1 MSKAENSAYKYQVGG
16 SLQIDAPSYVQRQAD
31 KDFYDALKAGEF
43 CYVFNSRQ
51 MGKSSLRVRT
61 MRKLQAEN
69 IVCGVIDITAI
80 GSQDITPSEWYL
92 GVLRRLVRSFIPK
105 FKVLSW
111 WSDRS
116 GLSAA
121 QRLSEFIE
129 SVLLVEVS
137 ENMVIFVDEID
148 SILRLNFKDDFLAL
162 IRACYNK
169 RADNPAYQRLTFAL
183 LGVTTPYDLIQDKH
197 RTPFNIGHAIELNGF
212 QLHEAQPLA
221 EGLVGKFVNPQI
233 VLQEIL
239 TWSGGQPFLTQK
251 LCQLAMATPTP
262 SGASATRTTNSSS
275 STIPPDSEAE
285 YIEKLVR
292 SQVIENWESQD
303 EPEHL
308 RTIRDRLFC
317 RCADGNGILRSEQ
330 RIRQLLKLYQQIL
343 QTGKITA
350 HSTSEQMELRLSGLV
365 VKQQGFLRVY
375 NRIYAT
381 VFNQNWVDKAL
392 SDLQSV
398 ERSPPPSQRHLQT
411 VLVLAVIVTTLV
423 MGVRH
428 LGLLQAAELKAF
440 DQVLRLRPN
449 EKPDHRLLVVA
460 IAEDD
465 FQLPE
470 QQHRKGSLS
479 DRALA
484 LLVQKLEKFQA
495 RAIGLDIYRDFPVD
509 PSEASLAAWMRRSD
523 RFIAIC
529 KVSEPQINEP
539 GVSPPPEIPPERQGF
554 SDFVKDSDG
563 ILRRHLI
570 AMKPS
575 DPSPCTTPYAFSAQ
589 LAFRYLEAEGISAQY
604 TKNKELQIGKVVFKR
619 LRSRSVSFGESHKG
633 GYQQLDDRGYQ
644 VLLNYRSFGS
654 PLKAVEQVT
663 LKDVLRGAID
673 PKIVKN
679 RIVLI
684 GITSQSAGDYFST
697 PYTTYPKQEMP
708 GVIVHAQMVS
718 QILSAV
724 LDGRTLLWFWPFWGE
739 GLWVFYWSAFGGLLA
754 WRIRNSLFFGLVVIT
769 GVVVISAISFIMILQ
784 GIWIPLM
791 PTALA
796 LVVTSSS
803 VVLVIRNS

>member
-1 MSKAENSAYKYQVGG
+1 MHPTSKAKNSPYKYQVGG

-51 MGKSSLRVRT
+51 MGKSSLRVQT
-61 MRKLQAEN
+61 MRKLQAES
-69 IVCGVIDITAI
+69 IACGVVDITAI
-80 GSQDITPSEWYL
+80 SSQDITSSEWYL
-92 GVLRRLVRSFIPK
+92 GILRRLARSFIPK
-105 FKVLSW
+105 FKVLNW

-116 GLSAA
+116 ALSPV
-121 QRLSEFIE
+121 QCLSEFIE
-129 SVLLVEVS
+129 SVLLAEVS
-137 ENMVIFVDEID
+137 QNIVIFVDEID
-148 SILRLNFKDDFLAL
+148 SILKLNFKDDFLAL

-197 RTPFNIGHAIELNGF
+197 RTPFNIGRAIELSGF
-212 QLHEAQPLA
+212 QWHEAQPLA
-221 EGLVGKFVNPQI
+221 EGLVGIGNPQI
-233 VLQEIL
+233 VLREIL
-239 TWSGGQPFLTQK
+239 AWSGGQPFLTQK
-251 LCQLAMATPTP
+251 LCQLAI
-262 SGASATRTTNSSS
+262 ASSPISA
-275 STIPPDSEAE
+275 DGEAE
-285 YIEKLVR
+285 YVEKLVR
-292 SQVIENWESQD
+292 SQIIANWESQD

-308 RTIRDRLFC
+308 RTIRDRIFH
-317 RCADGNGILRSEQ
+317 RRTQ
-330 RIRQLLKLYQQIL
+330 QLLELYQQIL
-343 QTGKITA
+343 QTGQITA
-350 HSTSEQMELRLSGLV
+350 DSSPEQIELRLSGLV
-365 VKQQGFLRVY
+365 VKQQGLLKVY

-392 SDLQSV
+392 SSSQSG
-398 ERSPPPSQRHLQT
+398 ERSRQTLPSKRRLQT
-411 VLVLAVIVTTLV
+411 VLVLSVVVTALV

-440 DQVLRLRPN
+440 DQLLRLRPS
-449 EKPDHRLLVVA
+449 EQPDRRLLVVA

-470 QQHRKGSLS
+470 QQQRKGSLS

-484 LLVQKLEKFQA
+484 LLVEKLEQYQP

-509 PSEASLAAWMRRSD
+509 AKEAALANWMRRSD

-539 GVSPPPEIPPERQGF
+539 GVSPPPEIPTARQGF

-563 ILRRHLI
+563 ILRRHLM
-570 AMKPS
+570 AMKPNDS
-575 DPSPCTTPYAFSAQ
+575 SPCTTPYAFSAQ
-589 LAFRYLEAEGISAQY
+589 LAFRYLEAEGISVKY
-604 TKNKELQIGKVVFKR
+604 TKKKDLQIGQVVFKR
-619 LRSRSVSFGESHKG
+619 LRSHIG
-633 GYQQLDDRGYQ
+633 GYQQLDDWGYQ
-644 VLLNYRSFGS
+644 VLLNYRSFNS
-654 PLKAVEQVT
+654 PLKAVEQIT
-663 LKDVLRGAID
+663 LKDLLRGAID

-684 GITSQSAGDYFST
+684 GITNQSAGDYFST
-697 PYTTYPKQEMP
+697 LYTTDHKQEIP

-724 LDGRTLLWFWPFWGE
+724 LDGRTLLWVWPVWGE
-739 GLWVFYWSAFGGLLA
+739 ALWVFYWSVFGGILA
-754 WRIRNSLFFGLVVIT
+754 WHIRNSWLLGLAVVTVI
-769 GVVVISAISFIMILQ
+769 GVISAISFVILLK
-784 GIWIPLM
+784 GIWIPLI
-791 PTALA
+791 PGALA

-803 VVLVIRNS
+803 VVIYSISQGSNSSINLSRQERSEQA

>member
-51 MGKSSLRVRT
+51 MGKSSLRVQT

-69 IVCGVIDITAI
+69 IACGVIDITAI
-80 GSQDITPSEWYL
+80 GSQDITASEWYL
-92 GVLRRLVRSFIPK
+92 GVLRRLARSFIPK
-105 FKVLSW
+105 FKVLAW

-116 GLSAA
+116 GLSPV

-129 SVLLVEVS
+129 SVLLAEVS
-137 ENMVIFVDEID
+137 QNIVIFVDEID
-148 SILRLNFKDDFLAL
+148 SILKLNFKDDFLAL

-197 RTPFNIGHAIELNGF
+197 RTPFNIGRAIELNGF
-212 QLHEAQPLA
+212 QLSEAQPLA
-221 EGLVGKFVNPQI
+221 EGLVDKFVNPHR
-233 VLQEIL
+233 VLKEIL
-239 TWSGGQPFLTQK
+239 AWSGGQPFLTQK
-251 LCQLAMATPTP
+251 LCQLAMSSDKPQ
-262 SGASATRTTNSSS
+262 SGYASSS
-275 STIPPDSEAE
+275 AIPPDGEAE

-292 SQVIENWESQD
+292 SQIIENWESQD

-330 RIRQLLKLYQQIL
+330 RIQKLLKLYQKIL
-343 QTGKITA
+343 QTGQIT
-350 HSTSEQMELRLSGLV
+350 SDNSSEQMELRLSGLV
-365 VKQQGFLRVY
+365 VKQQGLLKVY
-375 NRIYAT
+375 NRIYAA
-381 VFNQNWVDKAL
+381 VFNQNWLDKGL
-392 SDLQSV
+392 SSLESAQTLPSKRRLQ
-398 ERSPPPSQRHLQT
+398 
-411 VLVLAVIVTTLV
+411 AVMIFAVVVTALV

-428 LGLLQAAELKAF
+428 LGLLQPAELKAF
-440 DQVLRLRPN
+440 DQLLRLRPN
-449 EKPDHRLLVVA
+449 EQPDRRLLVVA

-470 QQHRKGSLS
+470 QQQRKGSLS

-484 LLVQKLEKFQA
+484 LLVQKLEKFKP

-509 PSEASLAAWMRRSD
+509 PQESPLANWMRRSD

-529 KVSEPQINEP
+529 KVSEPQIDEP
-539 GVSPPPEIPPERQGF
+539 GVSPPPEIPLERQGF

-570 AMKPS
+570 AMKPGDS
-575 DPSPCTTPYAFSAQ
+575 SPCTTSYAFSAQ
-589 LAFRYLEAEGISAQY
+589 LAFRYLEAEGISTQY
-604 TKNKELQIGKVVFKR
+604 TKTKELQIGKVVFKR
-619 LRSRSVSFGESHKG
+619 LRSHMG
-633 GYQQLDDRGYQ
+633 GYQQLDDWGYQ
-644 VLLNYRSFGS
+644 VLLNYRSFNS

-673 PKIVKN
+673 SKMVQN
-679 RIVLI
+679 RLVLI
-684 GITSQSAGDYFST
+684 GITNQSAGDYFST
-697 PYTTYPKQEMP
+697 PYATDQNQQMP
-708 GVIVHAQMVS
+708 GVVVHAQMVS

-724 LDGRTLLWFWPFWGE
+724 LDGRTLLWVWPVWGDA
-739 GLWVFYWSAFGGLLA
+739 LWVFCWSVFGGLFT
-754 WRIRNSLFFGLVVIT
+754 WRIRNFLLLALVGITVI
-769 GVVVISAISFIMILQ
+769 VVISAMSLVILLA
-784 GIWIPLM
+784 GIWIPLI
-791 PTALA
+791 PAVLALA
-796 LVVTSSS
+796 VTGSS
-803 VVLVIRNS
+803 VVIYTIYQGSNSNS

>member
-1 MSKAENSAYKYQVGG
+1 MHSTSKAENSPYKYQVGG

-51 MGKSSLRVRT
+51 MGKSSLRVQT
-61 MRKLQAEN
+61 MRKLQAES
-69 IVCGVIDITAI
+69 IECGVIDITAI
-80 GSQDITPSEWYL
+80 SSQDITPSEWYL
-92 GVLRRLVRSFIPK
+92 GVLRRLARSFIPK
-105 FKVLSW
+105 FKVLAW

-116 GLSAA
+116 GLSPV

-129 SVLLVEVS
+129 SVLLLEVS
-137 ENMVIFVDEID
+137 QNIVIFVDEID
-148 SILRLNFKDDFLAL
+148 SILKLNFKDDFLAL

-197 RTPFNIGHAIELNGF
+197 RTPFNIGRAIELSGF
-212 QLHEAQPLA
+212 QWHEAQLLA
-221 EGLVGKFVNPQI
+221 EGLVGIGNPQI

-239 TWSGGQPFLTQK
+239 AWSGGQPFLTQK

-262 SGASATRTTNSSS
+262 SLRDATRTAIASSP
-275 STIPPDSEAE
+275 IPPDGEAE
-285 YIEKLVR
+285 YVEKLVR
-292 SQVIENWESQD
+292 SQIIDNWESQD

-308 RTIRDRLFC
+308 RTIRDRIFY
-317 RCADGNGILRSEQ
+317 RHTQ
-330 RIRQLLKLYQQIL
+330 QLLELYQQIL
-343 QTGKITA
+343 QTGQITA
-350 HSTSEQMELRLSGLV
+350 DSSPEQMELRLSGLV
-365 VKQQGFLRVY
+365 VKQQGLLKVY
-375 NRIYAT
+375 NRIYAA

-392 SDLQSV
+392 SSSQSG
-398 ERSPPPSQRHLQT
+398 ERSPQTLPRKRRLQT
-411 VLVLAVIVTTLV
+411 ALVLSVLVTALV

-428 LGLLQAAELKAF
+428 LGLLQAVELKAF
-440 DQVLRLRPN
+440 DQLLRLRPS
-449 EKPDHRLLVVA
+449 EQPDRRLLVVA

-470 QQHRKGSLS
+470 QQQRKGSLS

-484 LLVQKLEKFQA
+484 LLVQKLEQYQP

-509 PSEASLAAWMRRSD
+509 SSEAPLANWMRRSD

-529 KVSEPQINEP
+529 KVSEPEVNEP
-539 GVSPPPEIPPERQGF
+539 GVSPPPEIPTARQGF

-575 DPSPCTTPYAFSAQ
+575 SSSPCTTPYAFSAQ
-589 LAFRYLEAEGISAQY
+589 LAFRYLEAEGISVKY
-604 TKNKELQIGKVVFKR
+604 TQKKDLQIGQVVFKR
-619 LRSRSVSFGESHKG
+619 LRSHMG
-633 GYQQLDDRGYQ
+633 GYQQLDDWGYQ
-644 VLLNYRSFGS
+644 IFLNYRSFDS
-654 PLKAVEQVT
+654 PLKAVEQIT

-684 GITSQSAGDYFST
+684 GITNQSAGDYFST
-697 PYTTYPKQEMP
+697 PYTTVQKQEMP

-724 LDGRTLLWFWPFWGE
+724 LDGRTLLWVWPVWGDA
-739 GLWVFYWSAFGGLLA
+739 LWIFYWSVFGGILA
-754 WRIRNSLFFGLVVIT
+754 WRIHNSWLLGLAVIAVI
-769 GVVVISAISFIMILQ
+769 GVISASSFIMLLQ
-784 GIWIPLM
+784 DIWIPLI
-791 PTALA
+791 PAVLV

-803 VVLVIRNS
+803 VVIFSLSQSSNI

>member
-1 MSKAENSAYKYQVGG
+1 MHPTSKAENSAYKYQVGG

-51 MGKSSLRVRT
+51 MGKSSLRVQT

-69 IVCGVIDITAI
+69 IACGVIDITAI
-80 GSQDITPSEWYL
+80 GSQDITASEWYL
-92 GVLRRLVRSFIPK
+92 GVVRRLARSFIPK
-105 FKVLSW
+105 FKVLAW

-116 GLSAA
+116 GLSPV

-129 SVLLVEVS
+129 SVLLIEVS
-137 ENMVIFVDEID
+137 QNIVIFVDEID

-169 RADNPAYQRLTFAL
+169 RADNPAYQHLTFAL

-197 RTPFNIGHAIELNGF
+197 RTPFNIGRAIELNGF
-212 QLHEAQPLA
+212 QLSEAQPLA
-221 EGLVGKFVNPQI
+221 EGLVGRFVNPQR

-239 TWSGGQPFLTQK
+239 AWSGGQPFLTQK
-251 LCQLAMATPTP
+251 LCQLAI
-262 SGASATRTTNSSS
+262 ASA
-275 STIPPDSEAE
+275 IPQDNETE
-285 YIEKLVR
+285 YVKKIVR

-317 RCADGNGILRSEQ
+317 RCAENNILRSEQ
-330 RIRQLLKLYQQIL
+330 RTRQLLKLYRQIL
-343 QTGKITA
+343 QTGQIA
-350 HSTSEQMELRLSGLV
+350 ADNSPEQMELRLTGLV
-365 VKQQGFLRVY
+365 VKQQGLLKVY

-381 VFNQNWVDKAL
+381 VFNQNWVDKASSGL
-392 SDLQSV
+392 ESV
-398 ERSPPPSQRHLQT
+398 ETSPLPNRDRLQT
-411 VLVLAVIVTTLV
+411 VLVLAAIVTALV

-428 LGLLQAAELKAF
+428 LGLLQTAELRAF
-440 DQVLRLRPN
+440 DQLLRLRPK
-449 EKPDHRLLVVA
+449 EQPDRRLLVVA

-465 FQLPE
+465 FKLPE
-470 QQHRKGSLS
+470 QQQRKGSLS

-484 LLVQKLEKFQA
+484 LLVQKLEQYQP

-509 PSEASLAAWMRRSD
+509 NNEASLAAWMRRSD

-539 GVSPPPEIPPERQGF
+539 GVAPPPEIPQQRQGF

-570 AMKPS
+570 AMQPS
-575 DPSPCTTPYAFSAQ
+575 KSPCSAPYAFSAQ
-589 LAFRYLEAEGISAQY
+589 LAFRYLDAEGISIKY
-604 TKNKELQIGKVVFKR
+604 TKTKELQIGKVVFKR
-619 LRSRSVSFGESHKG
+619 LRSHMG
-633 GYQQLDDRGYQ
+633 GYHQLDDWGYQ
-644 VLLNYRSFGS
+644 ILLNYRSFDPS
-654 PLKAVEQVT
+654 KAVEQVT

-673 PKIVKN
+673 AKTVNN
-679 RIVLI
+679 RIVII
-684 GITSQSAGDYFST
+684 GITNQSAGDYFST
-697 PYTTYPKQEMP
+697 PDATAQNQEMP

-724 LDGRTLLWFWPFWGE
+724 LDGRTLLWVWPVWGDA
-739 GLWVFYWSAFGGLLA
+739 LWIFCWSIFGGILA
-754 WRIRNSLFFGLVVIT
+754 WRVRNFLLLGLV
-769 GVVVISAISFIMILQ
+769 GVVVVGVISAIGFVMLVK
-784 GIWIPLM
+784 GIWIPLI
-791 PTALA
+791 PAVLA
-796 LVVTSSS
+796 LVVTGSSILIYTVS
-803 VVLVIRNS
+803 QNSNTNS

>member
-51 MGKSSLRVRT
+51 MGKSSLRVQT
-61 MRKLQAEN
+61 MRKLQAED
-69 IVCGVIDITAI
+69 IICGVIDITAI
-80 GSQDITPSEWYL
+80 GSQDITQSEWYL
-92 GVLRRLVRSFIPK
+92 GVLRRLARSFIPK
-105 FKVLSW
+105 FKVLNW
-111 WSDRS
+111 WSDRT
-116 GLSAA
+116 GLSPL
-121 QRLSEFIE
+121 QCLSEFIE

-137 ENMVIFVDEID
+137 QNIVIFVDEID
-148 SILRLNFKDDFLAL
+148 SILKLNFKDDFLAL
-162 IRACYNK
+162 IRVCYNK

-197 RTPFNIGHAIELNGF
+197 RTPFNIGRAIELNGF
-212 QLHEAQPLA
+212 QLSEAQPLA

-239 TWSGGQPFLTQK
+239 AWSGGQPFLTQK

-262 SGASATRTTNSSS
+262 SLRDATRTANASSGI
-275 STIPPDSEAE
+275 IPPGGEAE

-292 SQVIENWESQD
+292 SQIIDNWESQD

-317 RCADGNGILRSEQ
+317 RCADGNSILRNEQ
-330 RIRQLLKLYQQIL
+330 RIKKLLELYQQIL
-343 QTGKITA
+343 QIGQITA
-350 HSTSEQMELRLSGLV
+350 NNSPEQMELRLSGLV
-365 VKQQGFLRVY
+365 VKQQSLLKVY
-375 NRIYAT
+375 NRIYAA
-381 VFNQNWVDKAL
+381 VFNQNWLDKAL
-392 SDLQSV
+392 LGLQSV
-398 ERSPPPSQRHLQT
+398 EISPLSSKRRFQT
-411 VLVLAVIVTTLV
+411 VLILAVVVTALV

-428 LGLLQAAELKAF
+428 LGLLQVAELRAF
-440 DQVLRLRPN
+440 DQLLRLRPN
-449 EKPDHRLLVVA
+449 EQPDTRLLVVA

-465 FQLPE
+465 FKLPE
-470 QQHRKGSLS
+470 QQQRKGSLS

-484 LLVQKLEKFQA
+484 LLVQQLEKFQP

-509 PSEASLAAWMRRSD
+509 SKEASLATWMRRND

-539 GVSPPPEIPPERQGF
+539 GVLPPPEIPLKRQGF

-570 AMKPS
+570 AMKPDDS
-575 DPSPCTTPYAFSAQ
+575 SPCTTSYALSAQ
-589 LAFRYLEAEGISAQY
+589 LAFRYLETEGISAKY
-604 TKNKELQIGKVVFKR
+604 TKNQELQIGKVVFKR
-619 LRSRSVSFGESHKG
+619 LRSHMG
-633 GYQQLDDRGYQ
+633 GYQQLDDWGYQ
-644 VLLNYRSFGS
+644 VLLNYRSFNS
-654 PLKAVEQVT
+654 PLKAIEQIT
-663 LKDVLRGAID
+663 LKDVLKGAIAPD
-673 PKIVKN
+673 KVKN

-684 GITSQSAGDYFST
+684 GITNQSAGDYFPT
-697 PYTTYPKQEMP
+697 PYTTKQKQEIP

-724 LDGRTLLWFWPFWGE
+724 LDGRILLWVWPVWSE
-739 GLWVFYWSAFGGLLA
+739 VLWIFYWSIFGGIVA
-754 WRIRNSLFFGLVVIT
+754 WRIRNLLLLGLVGITVIML
-769 GVVVISAISFIMILQ
+769 ISTLSFVMLLK
-784 GIWIPLM
+784 GIWIPLI
-791 PTALA
+791 PA
-796 LVVTSSS
+796 VVTLAVTGTS
-803 VVLVIRNS
+803 VVVIRNLHKKR

>member
-1 MSKAENSAYKYQVGG
+1 MHPTSKAKNSPYKYQVGG

-51 MGKSSLRVRT
+51 MGKSSLRVQT
-61 MRKLQAEN
+61 MRKLQAES
-69 IVCGVIDITAI
+69 IACGVVDITAI
-80 GSQDITPSEWYL
+80 SSQDITSSEWYL
-92 GVLRRLVRSFIPK
+92 GILRRLARSFIPK
-105 FKVLSW
+105 FKVLNW

-116 GLSAA
+116 ALSPV
-121 QRLSEFIE
+121 QCLSEFIE
-129 SVLLVEVS
+129 SVLLAEVS
-137 ENMVIFVDEID
+137 QNIVIFVDEID
-148 SILRLNFKDDFLAL
+148 SILKLNFKDDFLAL

-197 RTPFNIGHAIELNGF
+197 RTPFNIGRAIELSGF
-212 QLHEAQPLA
+212 QWHEAQPLA
-221 EGLVGKFVNPQI
+221 EGLVGIGNPQI
-233 VLQEIL
+233 VLREIL
-239 TWSGGQPFLTQK
+239 AWSGGQPFLTQK

-262 SGASATRTTNSSS
+262 EANASSPISA
-275 STIPPDSEAE
+275 DGEAE
-285 YIEKLVR
+285 YVEKLVR
-292 SQVIENWESQD
+292 SQIIANWESQD

-308 RTIRDRLFC
+308 RTIRDRIFH
-317 RCADGNGILRSEQ
+317 Q
-330 RIRQLLKLYQQIL
+330 RTQQLLELYQQIL
-343 QTGKITA
+343 QTGQITA
-350 HSTSEQMELRLSGLV
+350 DSSPEQIELRLSGLV
-365 VKQQGFLRVY
+365 VKQQGLLKVY

-392 SDLQSV
+392 SSSQSGK
-398 ERSPPPSQRHLQT
+398 RSRQTLPNKRPLQT
-411 VLVLAVIVTTLV
+411 VLVLSVVVTALV

-440 DQVLRLRPN
+440 DQLLRLRPS
-449 EKPDHRLLVVA
+449 EQPDRRLLVVA

-470 QQHRKGSLS
+470 QQQRKGSLS

-484 LLVQKLEKFQA
+484 LLVEKLEQYQP

-509 PSEASLAAWMRRSD
+509 AKEAPLANWMRRSD

-539 GVSPPPEIPPERQGF
+539 GVSPPPEIPTARQGF

-563 ILRRHLI
+563 ILRRHLM
-570 AMKPS
+570 AMKPNDS
-575 DPSPCTTPYAFSAQ
+575 SPCTTPYAFSAQ
-589 LAFRYLEAEGISAQY
+589 LAFRYLEAEGISVKY
-604 TKNKELQIGKVVFKR
+604 TKEKDLQIGQVVFKR
-619 LRSRSVSFGESHKG
+619 LRSHMGS
-633 GYQQLDDRGYQ
+633 YQQLDDWGYQ
-644 VLLNYRSFGS
+644 VLLNYRSFNS
-654 PLKAVEQVT
+654 PLKAVEQIT
-663 LKDVLRGAID
+663 LKDLLRGAID

-684 GITSQSAGDYFST
+684 GITNQSAGDYFST
-697 PYTTYPKQEMP
+697 PYTTAHKQEIP

-724 LDGRTLLWFWPFWGE
+724 LDGRTLLWIWPVWGE
-739 GLWVFYWSAFGGLLA
+739 ALWVFYWSVFGGILP
-754 WRIRNSLFFGLVVIT
+754 WHIRNSWLLGLAVVTVI
-769 GVVVISAISFIMILQ
+769 GVISAISFVMLLK
-784 GIWIPLM
+784 GIWIPLI
-791 PTALA
+791 PGALA

-803 VVLVIRNS
+803 VVIYSISQGSNSSINLSRQERSKQA